1 MSNTWPRPFKCS
13 KPIACTFL
21 CDIQLINVN
30 CGYSYSVTHYNLR
43 SSCPFCNIFSELSA
57 VFVIC
62 YICQWVNRK
71 STVLCSLLIH
81 SCKKYKYM
89 EHKEPIV
96 LSRGLLWSVPRL
108 TFNSFIMWASMYT
121 IMSLCRMSIFVT
133 MRLKEDRDWFDGE
146 EAEDIKGVTGC
157 WSVWTKSKARN

>member
-1 MSNTWPRPFKCS
+1 MLIVVTATASLTIILEVVAPFATYFRS
-13 KPIACTFL
+13 Y
-21 CDIQLINVN
+21 QL
-30 CGYSYSVTHYNLR
+30 
-43 SSCPFCNIFSELSA
+43 SSL
-57 VFVIC
+57 IC

-71 STVLCSLLIH
+71 ATVLCSLLIH

-108 TFNSFIMWASMYT
+108 TFYSFIMWASMYT

-146 EAEDIKGVTGC
+146 EAEDITGVTGC